1 MYVPSLKYGIIIGNM
16 RLKRGTAMKKRLIT
30 VGLIAVMILSLLLV
44 SGCDEL
50 LQQIIDMQD
59 QLENLPAAD
68 DPAVEEPAGQA
79 EIIPFNVLMGFSEYV
94 NLSLSNNGE
103 KLMYRHTT
111 NFEDD
116 VIVEDWKTGEKN
128 VVVWPNVAGIPRY
141 FFAPD
146 GETVLFFV
154 DDMGDENYGIYTS
167 NINSGETK
175 TIFPAGD
182 NDCGYVSDN
191 PANEK
196 EIYITKFDFDR
207 NLFDLYLLNYTTG
220 DDKLVLKNPGDI
232 VDYVF
237 DDEGVLRVVGTTD
250 DVAGIHYWL
259 KKDPSG
265 AETQFKAS
273 DWEEIEELTWTY
285 EDAGTSSVYGF
296 MPDDERILFLDTAHS
311 NTSTL
316 STYNVLTKQR
326 DDVYNNP
333 DYDINGTWTDL
344 ELEKVVAVDYYGE
357 TIEWAILDESFQDD
371 YDVLADVGDGIFDII
386 GSSGQDEYWLVE
398 YVSDVQGSDYYVY
411 DMQNQEATFL
421 YNSRPELKDYD
432 FAHKEP
438 IEYTA
443 TDGLKI
449 EGYATFPAGADRKD
463 LPAVLLVHGGP
474 WARDTWEFDP
484 EVQFLANRG
493 YLVLQVN
500 FRGSTGYG
508 KDFVLAGDKEWGG
521 KMHQDILD
529 AVDYAVSMGWADP
542 DRIGVY
548 GASYG
553 GYEALICAAFSSDVF
568 QCAVDAFGPSS
579 LLTFIE
585 SIPPQ
590 WSTSYQDLIRSVG
603 DPDIE
608 ADFMRDRSPLYYA
621 DDIEI
626 PMLIAQG
633 ENDVRVVK
641 SESDQ
646 MVAALED
653 AGVPVEYLV
662 LEDTGHGFSSA
673 ETRDMFY
680 KAMESFFAE
689 YLGGR
694 VE

>member
-1 MYVPSLKYGIIIGNM
+1 
-16 RLKRGTAMKKRLIT
+16 MKKRLVT
-30 VGLIAVMILSLLLV
+30 VGLIAVMILSLLLI

-50 LQQIIDMQD
+50 LQQIMQMQD
-59 QLENLPAAD
+59 QLDDITQELPAASEQ
-68 DPAVEEPAGQA
+68 PASEQPSGEAD
-79 EIIPFNVLMGFSEYV
+79 IIPFEVLMGFSEYV
-94 NLSLSNNGE
+94 NLQLSNDGE

-111 NFEDD
+111 DFEDD
-116 VIVEDWKTGEKN
+116 VIVEDWQTGEKT

-141 FFAPD
+141 YFAPD

-154 DDMGDENYGIYTS
+154 DDLGDENYGIYTS
-167 NINSGETK
+167 NIETGDTN
-175 TIFPAGD
+175 TIFPGGD
-182 NDCGYVSDN
+182 NDCSYVSDN

-196 EIYITKFDFDR
+196 EIYITKFDFNR
-207 NLFDLYLLNYTTG
+207 NLFDLYLLNYITG
-220 DDKLVLKNPGDI
+220 SSKLVLKNPGDI
-232 VDYVF
+232 IDYVF
-237 DDEGVLRVVGTTD
+237 DGDGVLRCVGTTD
-250 DVAGIHYWL
+250 DQAGIHYWL
-259 KKDPSG
+259 KKDPSNNN
-265 AETQFKAS
+265 TQFKQAE
-273 DWEEIEELTWTY
+273 WEAVDELTWTY
-285 EDAGTSSVYGF
+285 EDAGTSGVYGF
-296 MPDDERILFLDTAHS
+296 MPDGQRILFLDTAHS

-316 STYNVLTKQR
+316 SSYDVVTKQR
-326 DDVYNNP
+326 VDVYNNP
-333 DYDINGTWTDL
+333 NYDINGTWTDL
-344 ELEKVVAVDYYGE
+344 ELEEVVAVDYYGK
-357 TIEWAILDESFQDD
+357 TIEWEILDESFQDD
-371 YDVLADVGDGIFDII
+371 YDVLAGVGDGIFDIV

-398 YVSDVQGSDYYVY
+398 YVSDIEGSDYYVY
-411 DMQNQEATFL
+411 DMESQEVTYLF
-421 YNSRPELKDYD
+421 NSKPVLQGYEL
-432 FAHKEP
+432 AHKEP

-449 EGYATFPAGADRKD
+449 EGYATFPVGAAREN
-463 LPAVLLVHGGP
+463 LPMVVVVHGGP
-474 WARDTWEFDP
+474 WSRDTWEFDP

-500 FRGSTGYG
+500 FRASTGYG
-508 KDFVLAGDKEWGG
+508 KDFMLAGDKEWGG

-529 AVDYAVSMGWADP
+529 AVDYAISMGWADP
-542 DRIGVY
+542 DRVGVY

-568 QCAVDAFGPSS
+568 QCSVDAFGPSS

-590 WSTSYQDLIRSVG
+590 WSTSYQDLVRSVG
-603 DPDIE
+603 DPETE
-608 ADFMRDRSPLYYA
+608 ADFMRQRSPLYYA

-646 MVAALED
+646 MVAALEA

-662 LEDTGHGFSSA
+662 LEDTGHGFSSV

-680 KAMESFFAE
+680 KAMEAFFAK

-694 VE
+694 TE

>member
-1 MYVPSLKYGIIIGNM
+1 
-16 RLKRGTAMKKRLIT
+16 MKKRLIT
-30 VGLIAVMILSLLLV
+30 VGLITIMILSLLLM

-50 LQQIIDMQD
+50 LQQFIDLQD
-59 QLENLPAAD
+59 QLEDLEDLPAAD
-68 DPAVEEPAGQA
+68 EQTTEEPSNQDG
-79 EIIPFNVLMGFSEYV
+79 IIPFDILMGFSQYA
-94 NLSLSNNGE
+94 NIQLSNDGE
-103 KLMYRHTT
+103 TIMYRY
-111 NFEDD
+111 NNDF
-116 VIVEDWKTGEKN
+116 VIENWKTGDKQLVE
-128 VVVWPNVAGIPRY
+128 WPREAGGIPRF

-154 DDMGDENYGIYTS
+154 DDMGDENYGIYIS
-167 NINSGETK
+167 DISSGDTK
-175 TIFPAGD
+175 TIFPAGE
-182 NDCGYVSDN
+182 NDCGFVSDN

-207 NLFDLYLLNYTTG
+207 NLFDLYLLNYITG
-220 DDKLVLKNPGDI
+220 GYDLVLENPGDI

-237 DDEGVLRVVGTTD
+237 DNEGVLRCVGTID
-250 DVAGIHYWL
+250 DIAGIHYWL
-259 KKDPSG
+259 KKDSSG
-265 AETQFKAS
+265 DQFNAS

-296 MPDDERILFLDTAHS
+296 MPDDERILFLDTANS

-344 ELEKVVAVDYYGE
+344 ELEEVVAVDYYGE

-386 GSSGQDEYWLVE
+386 GSSEQDEYWLVE

-411 DMQNQEATFL
+411 DMQNHEATFL
-421 YNSRPELKDYD
+421 YNSRPELQNYD
-432 FAHKEP
+432 FAPKEP
-438 IEYTA
+438 IKYTA

-449 EGYATFPAGADRKD
+449 EGYATFPIGVERKD
-463 LPAVLLVHGGP
+463 LPTVLLVHGGP

-493 YLVLQVN
+493 YLVIQVN

-529 AVDYAVSMGWADP
+529 AVDYAVSMGWTDS
-542 DRIGVY
+542 DKVGVY

-568 QCAVDAFGPSS
+568 KCSVDAFGPSS

-603 DPDIE
+603 DPDTE
-608 ADFMRDRSPLYYA
+608 ADFMRERSPLYYA

-646 MVAALED
+646 MVAALEA

-662 LEDTGHGFSSA
+662 LKDTGHGFSSD
-673 ETRDMFY
+673 ETREMFY
-680 KAMESFFAE
+680 KSMESFFAE

-694 VE
+694 VEE